1 MSNLQASQRHISS
14 QFNKDL
20 QGMHQRI
27 LRMGGMVQEQLA
39 QALAALESNDSGAA
53 EAVILRD
60 HQINAEEVAID
71 EDCVTLIARRQPV
84 ASDLRLVFAAVK
96 TITDLERIGDE
107 AGRIARMAMHKA
119 GDAYAGR
126 LYVDI
131 SHLGDRVQDMLG
143 KALDAFARMDDAAA
157 IEVAKADLKVD
168 QEYNGI
174 MRQLVTYM
182 MEDPRSIP
190 TALDIMWSA
199 RALERIGD
207 RSRNICEYVIYYV
220 KGKDVRHTKFE
231 QIEADL
237 P

>member
-1 MSNLQASQRHISS
+1 MSNLEASQRHIST

-20 QGMHQRI
+20 QGLHQRI
-27 LRMGGMVQEQLA
+27 LLMGGMVQEQLTN
-39 QALAALESNDSGAA
+39 ALAALENNDSVIA

-60 HQINAEEVAID
+60 YQVNAQEVAID

-84 ASDLRLVFAAVK
+84 ASDLRLVFAVVK

-119 GDAYAGR
+119 SDSYASR

-131 SHLGDRVQDMLG
+131 SHLGDKVQEMLR
-143 KALDAFARMDDAAA
+143 KTLDAFARMDDVAAV
-157 IEVAKADLKVD
+157 EVAQADLKVD
-168 QEYNGI
+168 QEYNSI

-182 MEDPRSIP
+182 MEDPRCIP

-207 RSRNICEYVIYYV
+207 RSRNICEYIIYYV
-220 KGKDVRHTKFE
+220 KGKDVRHTHFE
-231 QIEADL
+231 RIGADV
-237 P
+237 